1 MNELIQQSLNAY
13 RRRWLQRQPVY
24 RPACSVTAEQLAAVE
39 ALHLCRLPAQLRQ
52 WLLQVG
58 CGSFNNH
65 LQLHP
70 PALMTLVEQPG
81 PLQGYL
87 EIASDNDGNGYVV
100 AADGSDPAIWL
111 LGCRPHQAGPVAAD
125 FAALVTMQL
134 PSRWRGSQS
143 AAPMMQGEAAL
154 WHGSATPSP

>member
-1 MNELIQQSLNAY
+1 MNELIQHALNAH
-13 RRRWLQRQPVY
+13 RRRWLQRQPIY

-58 CGSFNNH
+58 CGSFNDD

-81 PLQGYL
+81 PLQGHL
-87 EIASDNDGNGYVV
+87 EIACDNAGHGYVV

-111 LGCRPHQAGPVAAD
+111 LGYRPHAAGPIAAD
-125 FAALVTMQL
+125 FAALVAMQL
-134 PSRWRGSQS
+134 PPRWRGSQS
-143 AAPMMQGEAAL
+143 AAAPVQGEAAL
-154 WHGSATPSP
+154 WHGSATP